1 MRNCN
6 YFDLKMMLIASCL
19 PHDMF
24 SIEISWLAT
33 FDMLPERQGAFDF
46 VPFQIKIRH
55 IEYRMHVIIHMISG
69 AYNNEFM
76 LL

>member
-1 MRNCN
+1 
-6 YFDLKMMLIASCL
+6 
-19 PHDMF
+19 
-24 SIEISWLAT
+24 
-33 FDMLPERQGAFDF
+33 MLPERQGAFDF